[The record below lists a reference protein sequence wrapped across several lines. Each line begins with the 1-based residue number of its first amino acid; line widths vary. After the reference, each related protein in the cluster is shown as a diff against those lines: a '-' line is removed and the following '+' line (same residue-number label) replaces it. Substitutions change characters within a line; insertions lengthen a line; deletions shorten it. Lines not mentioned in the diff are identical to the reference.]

1 MLMPEPLATRSSS
14 PTAPASRPR
23 SRRVFTRLLIAGV
36 LLYLGCIA
44 AVALGPRVPGQTGYS
59 ASPAWVRACFWAGL
73 GLIPVLFVLFAVR
86 GFMWF
91 IDSVAGAR
99 RRSAGTSTEPDAGQ
113 P

>member
-14 PTAPASRPR
+14 PTAPSRPR

-36 LLYLGCIA
+36 LLYLACIA
-44 AVALGPRVPGQTGYS
+44 AVALGPRLPGQTGYY

-73 GLIPVLFVLFAVR
+73 GLIPVLFVLFTVR

-91 IDSVAGAR
+91 IDSVASAR
-99 RRSAGTSTEPDAGQ
+99 SRSAGTSTEPDAAR